1 MNEVKAL
8 VFDLY
13 GTLINIRTDEGDP
26 QVYVELSKFLSY
38 NQVDLSPE
46 DLRGIYNEEIQRQLR
61 KSREQYPEVD
71 VWRVFSFIVSR
82 HGSGRLDVG
91 LAVQAARLFRSLTRK
106 YFEPFSGVFSMLERL
121 RESYPMALLSDA
133 QRCFSEPE
141 IKMLRLNWFFDH
153 IYFSSDYGFRK
164 PDSRYF
170 GLPLKALGV
179 SPEEAVYIGDNPFR
193 DLFGAKKA
201 GMKMVLVRS
210 EEQEYEGFRPDFRI
224 SEITGLEGVIKEL
237 TT

>member
-1 MNEVKAL
+1 MNQVKAL
-8 VFDLY
+8 IFDLY

-38 NQVDLSPE
+38 NQVNLSPE
-46 DLRGIYNEEIQRQLR
+46 ELRGIYNEEIQRQLR

-71 VWRVFSFIVSR
+71 VWRVFSFILSR
-82 HGSGRLDVG
+82 HGSGRLDLG
-91 LAVQAARLFRSLTRK
+91 LAIQAARLYRSLSRK
-106 YFEPFSGVFSMLERL
+106 YFEPFPGVYGMLVRL
-121 RESYPMALLSDA
+121 RDSYPLVLLSDA

-141 IKMLRLNWFFDH
+141 ITMLRLNWLFDH

-164 PDSRYF
+164 PDPRYF
-170 GLPLKALGV
+170 SLPLKALGV

-201 GMKMVLVRS
+201 GMKMILVRS
-210 EEQEYEGFRPDFRI
+210 EEQEYEGFRPDIRI
-224 SEITGLEGVIKEL
+224 NEITELEGIIKEL
-237 TT
+237 AP